1 MLPQGVLHFVV
12 HMLDRA
18 GAASAVALVLHSSG

>member
-1 MLPQGVLHFVV
+1 MKRNQGGVGGEVSKQNTYLDVV

-18 GAASAVALVLHSSG
+18 GY